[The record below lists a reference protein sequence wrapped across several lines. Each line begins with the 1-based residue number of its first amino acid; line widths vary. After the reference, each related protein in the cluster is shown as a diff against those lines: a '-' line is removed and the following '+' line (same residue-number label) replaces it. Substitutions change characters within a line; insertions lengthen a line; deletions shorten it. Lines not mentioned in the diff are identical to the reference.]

1 MDNCLGVILNSNIES
16 EFGSLCYDRPAYM
29 LPYVG
34 RYRMID
40 FTISN
45 MVNHNIKTIALYTGD
60 KIRSTMDHLGNG
72 KPWELNRRFTGLFLF
87 LPTYDDNRLGRMGEI
102 SQMYST
108 APFYENMREE
118 YVFFA
123 HPNVIAK
130 VDLNEVFA
138 KFIETDADITLIYK
152 QQVDPKGEYINVD
165 KLHLNKKGEL
175 INIGLNLG
183 TENIFNQYL
192 GMGFIKKDVLM
203 NIIKIATEKG
213 IANLLKEAMLLQKHT
228 LKINT
233 YEYTGYVQTI
243 RNLETYYKLS
253 MDLLDPEVYR
263 NLFFKDGL
271 VYTKAKDEPPTIYK
285 NDSMVQN
292 SLIANGCVIEGTVED
307 SIIFRGVKVG
317 KGAMV
322 KNSILMQKSEV
333 GENAVVVNTI
343 LDKYSAIEPG
353 VNVAG
358 SPITPYVLEK
368 RGSIRRD

>member
-1 MDNCLGVILNSNIES
+1 MDNCLGIILNHNIEN
-16 EFGSLCYDRPAYM
+16 EFGSLCNNRPVYM

-34 RYRMID
+34 RYRLVD

-60 KIRSTMDHLGNG
+60 KIRSTMDHLGDG

-87 LPTYDDNRLGRMGEI
+87 TPTYDDNRMGRVGEV

-108 APFYENMREE
+108 APFYENAREE
-118 YVFFA
+118 YVFYA

-130 VDLNEVFA
+130 VNLNEVFK
-138 KFIETDADITLIYK
+138 KFIETDADVTLIYK
-152 QQVDPKGEYINVD
+152 QQIDPKAEYINVD
-165 KLHLNKKGEL
+165 KLHLNKNGEL

-183 TENIFNQYL
+183 TENTFNQYL
-192 GMGFIKKDVLM
+192 GMGFIKKSVLI
-203 NIIKIATEKG
+203 NLVKTATEKG
-213 IANLLKEAMLLQKHT
+213 IVNLLKDAMLLQKHR

-233 YEYTGYVQTI
+233 YEYKGYVQTI
-243 RNLETYYKLS
+243 RNLETYYKSS
-253 MDLLDPEVYR
+253 MDLLDPQVYR
-263 NLFFKDGL
+263 NLFFEDGL
-271 VYTKAKDEPPTIYK
+271 VYTKAKDEPPTIYR
-285 NDSMVQN
+285 DSAKVEN
-292 SLIANGCVIEGTVED
+292 SLIANGCVIEGSVED
-307 SIIFRGVKVG
+307 SIIFRGVTVG
-317 KGAMV
+317 KGAIV

-343 LDKYSAIEPG
+343 LDKYSEIEDG

-358 SPITPYVLEK
+358 GPMIPYVLEK